1 MESSTS
7 TPAHVLVVAHR
18 TAAAAGLRDAVRHR
32 AATGRVRFTLLVP
45 RTAHGLHR
53 IMDPEDQD
61 DSEAREILTTAL
73 PLLSEAA
80 GSPVHGLIGDP
91 SPLTAIEDT
100 INRETYDEIILSTLP
115 THLSRWLRLDL
126 PRKVAAF
133 GIPVTTVTAAEDESA
148 VG

>member
-1 MESSTS
+1 MESS

-18 TAAAAGLRDAVRHR
+18 TAAAAGLREAVSQR
-32 AATGRVRFTLLVP
+32 AAAGRVRFTLLVP

-61 DSEAREILTTAL
+61 DSEAREILATAL

-80 GSPVHGLIGDP
+80 GSPVDGLIGDP

-100 INRETYDEIILSTLP
+100 VNSETYDEIILSTLP

-133 GIPVTTVTAAEDESA
+133 GIPVTTVTAAENESA